1 MATAE
6 TVESPRPLGE
16 RVKLLESAVADAENG
31 SITNARKLEALSQL
45 EELLPSVAR
54 AEVLEQRTRLED
66 LCERILSQNATDP
79 LRRLVVAVLDALF
92 KLGDS
97 SMLFNFVSRLLK
109 LTGDA
114 PKKISNEKIND
125 TKVAA
130 LDVIGQLMAIR
141 GPALEPFCNEVF
153 VVIAKH
159 MKMNEASARCAAL
172 QCLYKAVAHCGV
184 RSLSTAG
191 NVWKMLQKMMLD
203 RALSVRTAA
212 AQALSALMMVCPEC
226 AAANG
231 EAMALSCLKTLATE
245 DPAGQFSS
253 LCSENRSAFT
263 SALAKVL
270 SAMASPAAAA
280 APDRPKKKP
289 AVTDFFSAVEF
300 LEQAVVKGPAAGPVF
315 VGFRSSVS
323 FAAVLLAE
331 TQGVSDAASLSLV
344 VKALLSAL
352 EMPALA
358 KGSRNSA
365 PAADEEQLM
374 QVATHLETRFER
386 LLRFADAEG
395 CLIDFIEQGIMP
407 VISAQ
412 FNETSRSA
420 DMRMLVA
427 IGSMCRA
434 IAASGESFRSLE
446 AKVTK
451 PLLHIVGSYP
461 NSLVQLH
468 TAFCIRSV
476 ARGSPAQLF
485 QLMSVLL
492 NLSTVQNAEILG
504 RPKGDAKELQPLL
517 RGLFG
522 HCAALAALSSELFC
536 SELRVPHDV
545 TSAVLGTSQALLQP
559 HSNTSVSAQRR
570 SCAFLL
576 LEGLM
581 SLGSDWVGQRLTTLF
596 ALWKAAL
603 GKKSVDR
610 AKVLYQE
617 HAAAD
622 SSESCSMACRDELMS
637 LLFALRSLYTFTCHS
652 RETLLTS
659 LPHLH
664 KILVV
669 FLSNISQFVVAL
681 PHPTSPNLRAKYR
694 QESSLAST
702 SNPFALSMHC
712 TIPEILLMIRAVMYR
727 TFAAMQP
734 SLYAT
739 RFVHLLNMLAD
750 DVTRALPSEFP
761 VSELLAHS
769 LPRNDIVLDL
779 VDTYLE
785 TSRDCPSTTRL
796 SVNRLLSIGPTKA
809 EAGKGEEAPFSED
822 LCSDIGAASS
832 FSLLSRE
839 SLGGNEC
846 ILTPWDAWF
855 DPNRSLADQ
864 CVSPEWDW
872 RCSSVKLLAVILN
885 ASEVGETPRS
895 AVLQHLL
902 KRKESLDDTPAT
914 ARRSSTSST
923 SAPGFATGTQAEL
936 HVVSSLAILAYVR
949 EHVRVRGLS
958 AAPPGAAMEQVMRFS
973 LAALKEA
980 NPALR
985 RVHVEILAL
994 LFFAHHQLPESPVVP
1009 TILQHF
1015 AVESTAQ
1022 SSEAKGDAQGR
1033 EAERLRERSAMALLC
1048 GAILRTFS
1056 WGWKVLANQGTGNGG
1071 TTFRCPYIM
1080 NVVPAL
1086 LKLAKETAQPVRLWM
1101 LYALHLCAEAAGT
1114 AFAPFLKDSLRLT
1127 TAHLL
1132 ADFFESPLM
1141 LWAVSELTNSA
1152 AKLMSQA
1159 DSLDMDYAEE
1169 NVSRLLGIWR
1179 TLRHIQYTQPSSGN
1193 AFAIVR
1199 AEVVGMSA
1207 VEYTA
1212 KLIPHADVK
1221 GLLIQKLFQTPENDG
1236 RESSEVC
1243 VVRTCAAKC
1252 IKALSRSEAL
1262 GVSDGFAK
1270 EPTQLFNMLN
1280 ATKGIEA
1287 KALEELILA
1296 VLSQHGLQNLQNWL
1310 QALKALVLAQPGKGT
1325 AGAPGGGKEAL
1336 PSTPAAAKG
1345 EEDRN
1350 ADEVDDE
1357 ASIAGQKSLETVSG
1371 NRSHHTRVAT
1381 KVFGISCVRR
1391 LLELATPG
1399 DPGHFQPDSQ
1409 GSPAEGNA
1417 LATPPQEGRLITHLD
1432 VLIALAVN
1440 AASSD
1445 EASLAAA
1452 GLRLMLLVVQ
1462 RFQHTQDVQGQLEG
1476 MECPLL
1482 LTQFEAQVTTCIRH
1496 NLRATASPCV
1506 VRIALELLHDVI
1518 AIRAC
1523 VSTQRLIALLMQP
1536 ISSPAFEPDPLFC
1549 EAASTETFLYRL
1561 RCACDVLDSG
1571 QSQEQATVFSYSRDL
1586 TRWIES
1592 ALRDGAVLLAGLPLQ
1607 NVKTY
1612 QPNCFNSADYK
1623 AVQPYFRAAFPSLLR
1638 GVCALCGQQASTSS
1652 QQPHAPS
1659 SGSAPSSPS
1668 AASKAW
1674 VLSKEIASLSL
1685 GIIVLLLSQ
1694 GTEPTAA
1701 ELRVFIRT
1709 VRHVLLLSASP
1720 PMKEVMV
1727 SASCFLDLMGCIWKE
1742 IFNIPKRC
1750 SEVLPDLLELLHAI
1764 SGALWRKRSPG
1775 RPAISKVGQNAKTP
1789 TDDVRWL
1796 EGLCADSP
1804 EGVTSRATIGA
1815 YAFQVVAASF
1825 RCPEVVADGGRTSMA
1840 LEVFMWWLSDALPT
1854 SLEAGCGEEE
1864 EELVARALSVESEED
1879 AAMVTQE
1886 RATSATTG
1894 AICFW
1899 LWLLFLT
1906 PLPEGLVQSQPAIT
1920 LKYWKMVC
1928 ALLSATPTNDQP
1940 ARTTSQLLHLALIV
1954 NRLLGS
1960 LLSMLEAGT
1969 APPAEAVERSIVY
1982 GFAMLVPAVSSLA
1995 SVLKPGLVGQA
2006 VEGELPLPAD
2016 VSMESAKSAAR
2027 KCLVRL
2033 QQLFELS
2040 LVHESGKV
2048 AQTAASSAQNLL
2060 QNPACRELCVV
2071 IVPCLV
2077 SAMACEPPRV
2087 PAAAMEVA
2095 WGAIST
2101 MMAVQQQA
2109 GSQELVR
2116 ATTKLVLRLVG
2127 ALANFQK
2134 QRPGSALAGQTAAMA
2149 QCLVQVAQTDQAGLK
2164 EEVAALSPESQL
2176 TVQQLLREHMSAPG
2190 RVDSATAAAST
2201 ASKAALV
2208 EKKIELKIKF

>member
-6 TVESPRPLGE
+6 PRPFGE

-31 SITNARKLEALSQL
+31 AITNARKLEALSQL
-45 EELLPSVAR
+45 EELLPSVAK
-54 AEVLEQRTRLED
+54 AEVLEQRARLED

-92 KLGDS
+92 KFGDS
-97 SMLFNFVSRLLK
+97 SLLFSFVGRLLK

-114 PKKISNEKIND
+114 PKKASNDKVND

-130 LDVIGQLMAIR
+130 LDVIGQLLALR
-141 GPALEPFCNEVF
+141 GPALESFCNEVY

-245 DPAGQFSS
+245 DPPSQFSS
-253 LCSENRSAFT
+253 LCSENRSAVT
-263 SALAKVL
+263 TALAKVL
-270 SAMASPAAAA
+270 AAMASPAAAA

-289 AVTDFFSAVEF
+289 AVTDFSSAVEF

-315 VGFRSSVS
+315 VGFRSAVS
-323 FAAVLLAE
+323 FATVLLAE

-344 VKALLSAL
+344 VKALLNAL
-352 EMPALA
+352 EMPGVA
-358 KGSRNSA
+358 KGSRSAA

-374 QVATHLETRFER
+374 QVATHLGTSFER
-386 LLRFADAEG
+386 LLRLAEAEG
-395 CLIDFIEQGIMP
+395 CLIDFIEQGLMP
-407 VISAQ
+407 AISVQ

-420 DMRMLVA
+420 EMRMLVA
-427 IGSMCRA
+427 IGAMCRA

-446 AKVTK
+446 AKVAK

-476 ARGSPAQLF
+476 AHGSPAQLF

-492 NLSTVQNAEILG
+492 NLSTVQNAEVLG

-522 HCAALAALSSELFC
+522 HCAALAALSGELFC

-559 HSNTSVSAQRR
+559 HSNPSVSAQRR

-596 ALWKAAL
+596 ALWKTAL

-622 SSESCSMACRDELMS
+622 SSSSASESISTACRDELTS

-694 QESSLAST
+694 QEASLAST
-702 SNPFALSMHC
+702 SNPFVLSMHC
-712 TIPEILLMIRAVMYR
+712 AIPEILLMIRAMMYR

-750 DVTRALPSEFP
+750 DVTRALPSDFP

-769 LPRNDIVLDL
+769 LPRSDIVLDL

-796 SVNRLLSIGPTKA
+796 SVNRLLSIGPTNA
-809 EAGKGEEAPFSED
+809 DIGKGEEEPFAED

-832 FSLLSRE
+832 FSVLSRE

-855 DPNRSLADQ
+855 DPSRSLADQ

-902 KRKESLDDTPAT
+902 KRKESSDDTPAT
-914 ARRSSTSST
+914 ARRSSTTST
-923 SAPGFATGTQAEL
+923 STPAFAMGTQAEL
-936 HVVSSLAILAYVR
+936 HVVSSLAVLAYVR

-973 LAALKEA
+973 LASLKEA

-994 LFFAHHQLPESPVVP
+994 LFFAHHQLPESPIVP

-1015 AVESTAQ
+1015 AGESLAP
-1022 SSEAKGDAQGR
+1022 SSETKGDAQGR
-1033 EAERLRERSAMALLC
+1033 EAERLRERSAVALLC

-1056 WGWKVLANQGTGNGG
+1056 WGWKVLANQETGNGG
-1071 TTFRCPYIM
+1071 TAFRCPYIM

-1101 LYALHLCAEAAGT
+1101 LYALHLCVEAAGT
-1114 AFAPFLKDSLRLT
+1114 AFSPFLRDSLRLT

-1152 AKLMSQA
+1152 AKLLSQS
-1159 DSLDMDYAEE
+1159 DSSDMDYAEE
-1169 NVSRLLGIWR
+1169 NVLRLLGLWR
-1179 TLRHIQYTQPSSGN
+1179 TLRHVRYTQPSGGY

-1199 AEVVGMSA
+1199 TEVAGMSA
-1207 VEYTA
+1207 IEYTA
-1212 KLIPHADVK
+1212 RLLPDANVK
-1221 GLLIQKLFQTPENDG
+1221 SLLSQKLGQAAENEG
-1236 RESSEVC
+1236 REGSEVC

-1252 IKALSRSEAL
+1252 LKALVDSEA
-1262 GVSDGFAK
+1262 GGASDVYSK
-1270 EPTQLFNMLN
+1270 EPTPLFNMLN
-1280 ATKGIEA
+1280 ASKGIEA
-1287 KALEELILA
+1287 KALEEFILA
-1296 VLSQHGLQNLQNWL
+1296 VLNQHGLQNLQNWL
-1310 QALKALVLAQPGKGT
+1310 QALKALVLAQGGKGD
-1325 AGAPGGGKEAL
+1325 AKETV
-1336 PSTPAAAKG
+1336 SSSPAAAKG
-1345 EEDRN
+1345 EDDRN
-1350 ADEVDDE
+1350 VDEVDDE
-1357 ASIAGQKSLETVSG
+1357 ASMAGQKPQEAASN
-1371 NRSHHTRVAT
+1371 NRSHSTRVAT
-1381 KVFGISCVRR
+1381 KVFGISCVQR
-1391 LLELATPG
+1391 LLELARQG
-1399 DPGHFQPDSQ
+1399 DPEHFQSVYQ
-1409 GSPAEGNA
+1409 GSPAEA
-1417 LATPPQEGRLITHLD
+1417 DASRTPPPEGRLITHLD

-1462 RFQHTQDVQGQLEG
+1462 RFQHTQDVQGHLEG

-1482 LTQFEAQVTTCIRH
+1482 LTQFEAQVTTSIRH
-1496 NLRATASPCV
+1496 NLRATANPCV
-1506 VRIALELLHDVI
+1506 VRNALELLHDVI
-1518 AIRAC
+1518 AIRAF

-1536 ISSPAFEPDPLFC
+1536 INSPAFEPDPLFC

-1571 QSQEQATVFSYSRDL
+1571 QSQEQAAVASYSRDL

-1612 QPNCFNSADYK
+1612 QPTCFNSADYK

-1638 GVCALCGQQASTSS
+1638 GVCALCNQQTSTSS
-1652 QQPHAPS
+1652 QQPRSPS
-1659 SGSAPSSPS
+1659 SGAAPPSPS
-1668 AASKAW
+1668 AAARAW

-1694 GTEPTAA
+1694 GA
-1701 ELRVFIRT
+1701 ELTVADLRVFIRT
-1709 VRHVLLLSASP
+1709 MRHVLMLSAAPSV
-1720 PMKEVMV
+1720 KEVMV
-1727 SASCFLDLMGCIWKE
+1727 SAPCFLDLMGCFWKE
-1742 IFNIPKRC
+1742 IFNVPTRC
-1750 SEVLPDLLELLHAI
+1750 SGVLPDILELLHAI

-1775 RPAISKVGQNAKTP
+1775 SPTISASGQDSKTP
-1789 TDDVRWL
+1789 VDDLPWL
-1796 EGLCADSP
+1796 RGLCADTA
-1804 EGVTSRATIGA
+1804 EGVASRATIGA
-1815 YAFQVVAASF
+1815 YVFQAVAAAL
-1825 RCPEVVADGGRTSMA
+1825 RCPEVVADAERTSMA
-1840 LEVFMWWLSDALPT
+1840 LEVLIWWLSDSLPR

-1864 EELVARALSVESEED
+1864 EELVARALSVDSEE
-1879 AAMVTQE
+1879 AGMVTDG

-1894 AICFW
+1894 VTCVW

-1906 PLPEGLVQSQPAIT
+1906 PFPDGLVQSQPAVT
-1920 LKYWKMVC
+1920 LKYWRIVC
-1928 ALLSATPTNDQP
+1928 ALLSAARANDQP
-1940 ARTTSQLLHLALIV
+1940 FRSTNQLLQLALIV

-1960 LLSMLEAGT
+1960 LLSMLDASP
-1969 APPAEAVERSIVY
+1969 APIAEASERNIVY
-1982 GFAMLVPAVSSLA
+1982 SFAMLVPAVSSMA

-2016 VSMESAKSAAR
+2016 VGMESAKSAAR

-2033 QQLFELS
+2033 RQLFELS

-2060 QNPACRELCVV
+2060 QNPACGELYEV

-2077 SAMACEPPRV
+2077 SAMACEPPRM
-2087 PAAAMEVA
+2087 PTAAAEVA
-2095 WGAIST
+2095 WGVIST
-2101 MMAVQQQA
+2101 MHAVQHQS
-2109 GSQELVR
+2109 GCQELVR
-2116 ATTKLVLRLVG
+2116 ATTQLVLRLVG
-2127 ALANFQK
+2127 ALANFQRE
-2134 QRPGSALAGQTAAMA
+2134 RPGSVPAGQTAAMA

-2164 EEVAALSPESQL
+2164 EEVAAMSSASQL
-2176 TVQQLLREHMSAPG
+2176 TIQQLLREHMSASG
-2190 RVDSATAAAST
+2190 RADSVAAAAST
-2201 ASKAALV
+2201 ASKAALA